1 MYVWPQLI
9 KAYYICPWAFLV
21 AQSVKNLPAIRET
34 WVRSLGWE
42 DSLEK
47 KMAIHSSIPAAKF
60 HGQGDWWATVHG
72 VAELD
77 TTKQLSTHT
86 AIAQN

>member
-1 MYVWPQLI
+1 MHDRQ
-9 KAYYICPWAFLV
+9 
-21 AQSVKNLPAIRET
+21 ET
-34 WVRSLGWE
+34 RALSLCQE

-47 KMAIHSSIPAAKF
+47 EMAIHSSIPAAKF